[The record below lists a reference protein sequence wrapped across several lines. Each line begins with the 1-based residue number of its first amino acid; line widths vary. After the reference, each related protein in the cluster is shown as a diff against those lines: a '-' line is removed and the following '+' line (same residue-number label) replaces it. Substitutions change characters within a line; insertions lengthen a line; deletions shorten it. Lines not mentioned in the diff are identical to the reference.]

1 MQAFPDWLAKRRWAL
16 KRLLLRGCLT
26 VLTQRARGPKVGLEL
41 RFGLRPGPL
50 LGAGGVLLPV
60 PVRVAGRLPVPSHL
74 PGARR
79 PHAPRASGPCAAA
92 ARRRR
97 RGHLLPGGKGP
108 GLPGEPLPAPA
119 GPAYLDA
126 AGGSQR
132 AERGRLEHR

>member
-1 MQAFPDWLAKRRWAL
+1 M
-16 KRLLLRGCLT
+16 
-26 VLTQRARGPKVGLEL
+26 GLDL
-41 RFGLRPGPL
+41 RFRLRPGSL

-60 PVRVAGRLPVPSHL
+60 PVRVAGRLPVPSPP
-74 PGARR
+74 PGSRR
-79 PHAPRASGPCAAA
+79 PHAPRASGSRAAA
-92 ARRRR
+92 ARWRP

-108 GLPGEPLPAPA
+108 GFPGEPLPAPA